1 MQHPTSL
8 ASSVYVIA
16 ELSANHA
23 QNLEIAIQTVRA
35 AAESGANAIKVQTFH
50 AGSLTLPP
58 DYPGFG
64 PREYG
69 AWKGL
74 TSWDLYS
81 KASMPYEWHKP
92 IQEEAKR
99 LNIDFFSTAFD
110 LEGVDFL
117 EELNVPKYKISS
129 FEITDI
135 PLIKKVAK
143 TGKPI
148 IISTGLSNI
157 EDIELCVNTIRA
169 TSNSEIC
176 LLKCTSEYPAP
187 VDKMNLLGIPFLKE
201 KFNTEVGLSD
211 HSKSLIIPAVAVG
224 LGAKVVE
231 RHIILNSE
239 IESVDKQFSTTPEDF
254 KIMVDHIRE
263 AEKSMGQSFF
273 SISSGDVKRRK
284 HIFAVRNIAAGE
296 KFSTQN
302 IKTLRAEG
310 KLEPKHFETIIDSTA
325 LLDIPTGTP
334 IDTFHFNQ

>member
-1 MQHPTSL
+1 MQNPTSL

-23 QNLEIAIQTVRA
+23 QNLDIAIQTVRA

-58 DYPGFG
+58 EYPGFG

-69 AWKGL
+69 AWKGF

-148 IISTGLSNI
+148 IVSTGLSNT

-187 VDKMNLLGIPFLKE
+187 IDKMNLLGIPFLKE

-224 LGAKVVE
+224 LGAKVIE
-231 RHIILNSE
+231 RHIILTSE
-239 IESVDKQFSTTPEDF
+239 IDSVDNQFSTIPEDF
-254 KIMVDHIRE
+254 KIMVEHIRE

-296 KFSTQN
+296 KFSSQN

-325 LLDIPTGTP
+325 LLDIPIGTP
-334 IDTFHFNQ
+334 IDTSHFN

>member
-1 MQHPTSL
+1 MNSDTNSP
-8 ASSVYVIA
+8 SSIYVIA

-23 QNLEIAIQTVRA
+23 QNLDIALQTVRA
-35 AAESGANAIKVQTFH
+35 AADSGANAIKVQTFH
-50 AGSLTLPP
+50 AGSLTLPAEF
-58 DYPGFG
+58 PGFG
-64 PREYG
+64 PRQYG
-69 AWKGL
+69 AWKGY
-74 TSWDLYS
+74 TSWELYS

-99 LNIDFFSTAFD
+99 LKIDFFSTAFD

-148 IISTGLSNI
+148 IISTGLSDLN
-157 EDIELCVNTIRA
+157 DIELCVKTIRE

-187 VDKMNLLGIPFLKE
+187 IEKMNLLGIPFLKD

-211 HSKSLIIPAVAVG
+211 HSKSLIIPAIAVG
-224 LGAKVVE
+224 LGATVIE
-231 RHIILNSE
+231 RHIILNTE
-239 IESVDKQFSTTPEDF
+239 IDSVDKQFSTTPEDF
-254 KIMVDHIRE
+254 KIMVEHIRD
-263 AEKSMGQSFF
+263 AEKSLGNSFF
-273 SISSGDVKRRK
+273 SVNSGDVKRRK

-296 KFSTQN
+296 KFSSQN

-310 KLEPKHFETIIDSTA
+310 KLEPKYYETLIDSIA
-325 LLDIPTGTP
+325 MSDIPKGTP
-334 IDTFHFNQ
+334 IDIFHFKQ

>member
-1 MQHPTSL
+1 MLNPTSF

-23 QNLEIAIQTVRA
+23 QNLDIAIQTVRA
-35 AAESGANAIKVQTFH
+35 AAESGADAIKVQTFH

-58 DYPGFG
+58 QYLGFG

-69 AWKGL
+69 AWKGF

-157 EDIELCVNTIRA
+157 SDIELCVSTIRE

-187 VDKMNLLGIPFLKE
+187 IEKMNLLGIPFLKE

-211 HSKSLIIPAVAVG
+211 HSKSLIIPAIAVG
-224 LGAKVVE
+224 LGARVIE
-231 RHIILNSE
+231 RHIILNTE
-239 IESVDKQFSTTPEDF
+239 IDSVDKQFSTLPEDF
-254 KIMVDHIRE
+254 KIMVNNIRD
-263 AEKSMGQSFF
+263 AEKSMGESFF
-273 SISSGDVKRRK
+273 SVSSGDVKRRK

-296 KFSTQN
+296 KFSSQN
-302 IKTLRAEG
+302 IKTLRAAG
-310 KLEPKHFETIIDSTA
+310 DLEPKYFETLLGSTA
-325 LLDIPTGTP
+325 LMDISIGTP
-334 IDTFHFNQ
+334 ISTFHFQK